1 MPGLHI
7 SLGVFYRHFTL
18 LETEAH
24 QLDLELAQHSS
35 QPDLYSSAVHKL
47 AELREALN
55 ENREE
60 ADAAEQLATYL
71 SIRGM
76 PSSQVEFCRE
86 AASML
91 RKKIHELVSKNT
103 LHGHPTPAM
112 GYKFVGE

>member
-7 SLGVFYRHFTL
+7 SLGVFYRLFTL

-35 QPDLYSSAVHKL
+35 QPDSLHSVKLYSGAVHKL

-55 ENREE
+55 ANREE
-60 ADAAEQLATYL
+60 DAAEQLATYL

-86 AASML
+86 AASMF

-112 GYKFVGE
+112 G